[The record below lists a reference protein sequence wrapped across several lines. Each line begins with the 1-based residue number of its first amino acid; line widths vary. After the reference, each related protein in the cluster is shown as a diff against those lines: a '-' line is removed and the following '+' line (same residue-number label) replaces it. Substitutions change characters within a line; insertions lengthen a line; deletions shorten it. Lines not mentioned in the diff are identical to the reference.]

1 MRKIAVNFLNCFTL
15 LRNWKRIFLL
25 FLCLPLLNNP
35 LEPHNQTLAPYSKT
49 SDFGNW
55 VIQSEQFVRDYIGAN
70 LRLTRSARSFRSFRR
85 TIARLRT
92 LGDKETLTNEEKI
105 FLIHLLEHL
114 HWLAK
119 NNLIFKHVGFVRDH
133 ANDFLAGIA
142 YPNKIGVGDFFFN
155 RHSALFPHLPLAL
168 LTLATRSLYLALP
181 EHKRDSSWNFRLE
194 QLARKLFNNIPDF
207 DQALWE
213 WRIQT
218 QLQEMGKDPW
228 KYRKSPPPMRISST
242 TYHDENEEQLVI
254 STLSPDRKISGLQ
267 KAAQYVN
274 AQFDEGRKFVFLG
287 LADDYPNQVLTLR
300 KMAHFLYE
308 VIDADSR
315 PTHIVFQ
322 IPKFRRVNIKRIYER
337 LVSTGKGLRS
347 GEFSL
352 LQKAFQTRKRGLK
365 IRELSQLMTLF
376 KMFYYFNFYPPI
388 EDHVQVVVLNENEHQ
403 APQEFVLFKQ
413 TVLETVLKNP
423 EARVLLVTELKHA
436 ERNSALRSYFQELF
450 PEEVM
455 RSFIVSPANL
465 LDGDFLGVTL
475 EELNYEIDFVL
486 KGLPDIEAIKKI
498 KVKQSKPFEFK
509 DFDAL
514 ICFTDPRT
522 DNDGQGPKND
532 EDDVE
537 DLPPY
542 VDDPS
547 SLPIPVGGDDAGPDW
562 ELALLAQFT
571 WDDEDDDLFGRS
583 L

>member
-1 MRKIAVNFLNCFTL
+1 MKKF
-15 LRNWKRIFLL
+15 FLL

-35 LEPHNQTLAPYSKT
+35 LAPQHKTLAPNSKI

-55 VIQSEQFVRDYIGAN
+55 VIQAEEFQTDYQNA
-70 LRLTRSARSFRSFRR
+70 LPELTSSGRSYRSFSRV
-85 TIARLRT
+85 IGHIQA
-92 LGDKETLTNEEKI
+92 LGQGDSLTNKDKI
-105 FLIHLLEHL
+105 FLVDLLEHL
-114 HWLAK
+114 KWLAK
-119 NNLIFKHVGFVRDH
+119 NNLILKHVGFVRDN
-133 ANDFLAGIA
+133 ANHFLAGIA
-142 YPNKIGVGDFFFN
+142 YPNKIGLEESFFN
-155 RHSALFPHLPLAL
+155 RHSALFSHLPLAL

-194 QLARKLFNNIPDF
+194 QLARKLFKPISEF

-218 QLQEMGKDPW
+218 QLQEMGEDPW
-228 KYRKSPPPMRISST
+228 KYRKIPLMRMTNST

-254 STLSPDRKISGLQ
+254 ATLSPDRKISGLQ

-300 KMAHFLYE
+300 KMTRLLWE
-308 VIDADSR
+308 LIDADSR

-337 LVSTGKGLRS
+337 VVSTGKTLQS
-347 GEFSL
+347 GEFNRL
-352 LQKAFQTRKRGLK
+352 KKALQAGRRGLK
-365 IRELSQLMTLF
+365 VSEFSQLMILF
-376 KMFYYFNFYPPI
+376 RMFFYFNSYLPS
-388 EDHVQVVVLNENEHQ
+388 EDQVQVVVLNENEYQ
-403 APQEFVLFKQ
+403 SPPEFVLFKQ
-413 TVLETVLKNP
+413 TVLETVLKSPN
-423 EARVLLVTELKHA
+423 AKVLMVTELKHA

-455 RSFIVSPANL
+455 RSFIVSPVNL
-465 LDGDFLGVTL
+465 LDDDFVGVTL
-475 EELNYEIDFVL
+475 GELHYEIDFVL

-498 KVKQSKPFEFK
+498 KVKHKKPFVFQ

-514 ICFTDPRT
+514 ICFTDPRD
-522 DNDGQGPKND
+522 DNDGQDPKNG

-537 DLPPY
+537 DLPPF
-542 VDDPS
+542 VDNPTGK
-547 SLPIPVGGDDAGPDW
+547 PIPVGGGDGKPDW
-562 ELALLAQFT
+562 EMALLYQFT